1 MTLPRAAISHYQDQ
15 QAISVGAARA
25 VESLWA
31 GMTDDFDAS
40 WSAISPR
47 VYETASAGQFAAAT
61 SGIAYTAAVLEE
73 TGVDA
78 PAEARVNARGFVGS
92 TKDGR
97 PLATLLDGAVYR
109 AKALVGEG
117 LTAAAALQSA
127 RTWLGGAVLDAT
139 READRQAVSASIA
152 VRPAVQGWVRML
164 NPPSC
169 KFCITLAGKWF
180 RWNEGFPSHPHCDCR
195 HIPAQEAAAGDLTID
210 PYAYFRSLDPKMQ
223 DRLFGKSD
231 AQAIRDGGDIY
242 RVVNTRS
249 RGLSTAKQARKFGT
263 PSRMTVD
270 DVYREAG
277 TRQQAI
283 EMLAREGYVTGP
295 QVAGGN
301 IRGNASTNAATIARG
316 RGRGTYLVGA
326 ERVTTRRAAEY
337 DALVSGQRDPLNRS
351 TMTAA
356 ERRIYDDYYRAE
368 QALLLRRARTIGG
381 NSADRGQVFTPISDE
396 DADILRAGFIRRIDR
411 VRRNG
416 TDQEKRL
423 AELLWARYNAL
434 V

>member
-1 MTLPRAAISHYQDQ
+1 
-15 QAISVGAARA
+15 
-25 VESLWA
+25 
-31 GMTDDFDAS
+31 
-40 WSAISPR
+40 
-47 VYETASAGQFAAAT
+47 
-61 SGIAYTAAVLEE
+61 
-73 TGVDA
+73 
-78 PAEARVNARGFVGS
+78 
-92 TKDGR
+92 
-97 PLATLLDGAVYR
+97 
-109 AKALVGEG
+109 
-117 LTAAAALQSA
+117 
-127 RTWLGGAVLDAT
+127 
-139 READRQAVSASIA
+139 
-152 VRPAVQGWVRML
+152 ML

-210 PYAYFRSLDPKMQ
+210 PYAYFRSLDTKMQ
-223 DRLFGKSD
+223 DRLFGKND

-249 RGLSTAKQARKFGT
+249 RGLSTAKQAKKFGT

-277 TRQQAI
+277 TRRQAI

-301 IRGNASTNAATIARG
+301 IRGNGSTNAATIARG
-316 RGRGTYLVGA
+316 RGRGTYLVGG
-326 ERVTTRRAAEY
+326 ERVTTRRAAEF

-351 TMTAA
+351 TITAA

-381 NSADRGQVFTPISDE
+381 NSADRGQVFTSISDE

-434 V
+434 A